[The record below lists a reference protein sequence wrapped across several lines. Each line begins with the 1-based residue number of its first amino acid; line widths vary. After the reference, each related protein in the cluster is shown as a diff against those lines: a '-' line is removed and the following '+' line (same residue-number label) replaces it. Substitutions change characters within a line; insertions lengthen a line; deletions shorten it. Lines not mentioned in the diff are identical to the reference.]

1 MGYIYKIT
9 NIVNGKCYIGVTTM
23 SIPEKRWSHH
33 RNSLKSKVGCPALKA
48 SMNKHGIKNFK
59 FEVLIICFNE
69 DAFRYEK
76 EYIKKYNSIIPNG
89 YNMNAGGTL
98 GETRKGVKHTPETL
112 LKIKEGRRKFKE
124 ANPNHYETY
133 RERHQATMKTV
144 NVALCMKNSEKYQKA
159 KQEKRLGVYS
169 HKNRN
174 NNGKLAEDTK
184 EKIKNSV
191 IKYYEQNGVRSMKND
206 VIEKHRIAMAKASGK
221 SVSQYTKDGIFIKE
235 YISISAAERELN
247 VKKGNISHVLS
258 GRYKLAYGFIW
269 KNTEPKDLPSE

>member
-23 SIPEKRWSHH
+23 STPEKRWNHH
-33 RNSLKSKVGCPALKA
+33 RNTLKSKVGCPALKA
-48 SMNKHGIKNFK
+48 SMNKHGVDKFK

-98 GETRKGVKHTPETL
+98 GETRKGVPHTPETL

-144 NVALCMKNSEKYQKA
+144 DISFCIKNSEKFQKA
-159 KQEKRLGVYS
+159 KQEKRLGTHS
-169 HKNRN
+169 HKNKTK
-174 NNGKLAEDTK
+174 NGKLAEETK

-191 IKYYEQNGVRSMKND
+191 IKYYEKNS
-206 VIEKHRIAMAKASGK
+206 IEKHRIAMAKAVGK
-221 SVSQYTKDGIFIKE
+221 PISQYTKDGIFMKE
-235 YISISAAERELN
+235 YISVAAAERELN
-247 VKKGNISHVLS
+247 VKKGNINQMLR
-258 GRYKLAYGFIW
+258 GLTKTAYGFIW
-269 KNTEPKDLPSE
+269 KHTEPKDSLSE

>member
-1 MGYIYKIT
+1 
-9 NIVNGKCYIGVTTM
+9 M
-23 SIPEKRWSHH
+23 STPEKRWNHH

-69 DAFRYEK
+69 DVFKYEK

-98 GETRKGVKHTPETL
+98 GETRKGVPHTPETL

-159 KQEKRLGVYS
+159 KQEKRLWTYS
-169 HKNRN
+169 HKNKIKN
-174 NNGKLAEDTK
+174 EKIEEETK

-191 IKYYEQNGVRSMKND
+191 IKYYEKNG
-206 VIEKHRIAMAKASGK
+206 IEKHRIAMAKASGK
-221 SVSQYTKDGIFIKE
+221 AVSQYTKDGIFMKE

-269 KNTEPKDLPSE
+269 KHTEPKDLPSE